1 MPLYRNECRTCGYRF
16 RTLEASTA
24 TGTATCPACGSQESR
39 RLLPRVAVQFKG
51 SGFYRTD
58 HSQRGNGAREEGAP
72 DREPISA
79 ASRASDDE

>member
-16 RTLEASTA
+16 RTLEGSTA
-24 TGTATCPACGSQESR
+24 TSVATCPACGSRESR

-79 ASRASDDE
+79 SGQAIDDE

>member
-1 MPLYRNECRTCGYRF
+1 VPLYRNECRTCGYCF
-16 RTLEASTA
+16 RTLEVSTT
-24 TGTATCPACGSQESR
+24 TGAATCPACGSREIQ

-58 HSQRGNGAREEGAP
+58 HSRCGNGAREEAAP

-79 ASRASDDE
+79 SSRASDDE

>member
-16 RTLEASTA
+16 RTLEVSTA
-24 TGTATCPACGSQESR
+24 NGVATCPACGSRESR

-72 DREPISA
+72 DREPTSA